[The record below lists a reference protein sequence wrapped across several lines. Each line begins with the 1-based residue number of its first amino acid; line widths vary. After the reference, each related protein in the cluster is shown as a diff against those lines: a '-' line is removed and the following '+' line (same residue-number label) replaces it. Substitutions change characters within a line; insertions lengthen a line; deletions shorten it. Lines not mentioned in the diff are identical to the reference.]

1 MNTSSRGR
9 RLWKS
14 IGIYA
19 PDWRIYRRI
28 GMSGSLFLQELLRE
42 TGQKASKTKMK
53 AIEDLHRK
61 HFARKIAGIQPLPG
75 AEDLARIS
83 NLNSPY
89 EPSGVRWHLYLCG
102 FGRGEDALEVHTQ
115 WVRNKTIPFSSSSM
129 LP

>member
-1 MNTSSRGR
+1 
-9 RLWKS
+9 
-14 IGIYA
+14 
-19 PDWRIYRRI
+19 
-28 GMSGSLFLQELLRE
+28 MSGNLFLQELLRE

-89 EPSGVRWHLYLCG
+89 EPYL
-102 FGRGEDALEVHTQ
+102 GRGNLLASEGHECGLSPPHAVAGSCGDSFLHDECSGPLGVELSDRVA
-115 WVRNKTIPFSSSSM
+115 
-129 LP
+129 